1 MFLLPQSLARQLPRR
16 RSPHLTI
23 NLSNFTQ
30 TPQSASLTAP
40 LQGRLWGGTAHG
52 CWLRL
57 ERSRNSATVHGFMI
71 LCPSWYR
78 ENIGIIDFSDE
89 IMRQYITSLCSK
101 KSIFHFNNYV
111 CSFLIVNSIY
121 LPLFKFTWI
130 NFFFANYI

>member
-1 MFLLPQSLARQLPRR
+1 MK
-16 RSPHLTI
+16 
-23 NLSNFTQ
+23 
-30 TPQSASLTAP
+30 
-40 LQGRLWGGTAHG
+40 LWFAVHG
-52 CWLRL
+52 CGYVWKGVVI
-57 ERSRNSATVHGFMI
+57 STAVYGYMI
-71 LCPSWYR
+71 LCLRWYR

-130 NFFFANYI
+130 NLSFANYI